1 MMTQMTFALLLM
13 ILTLFI
19 QLALRLDEPIF
30 NNNNL
35 TVELSMIVRFKIY
48 WERIMCQYS
57 GYATTTLQFLFYLS
71 IRTRISYTILMSQ
84 IYNKH
89 LRFIHDIP
97 WQETIIVQMLALLF
111 RLCSKKQKTV
121 LRVFINYA
129 LNYFILYFNLS
140 KNITVQDFVRNENG
154 FNQFVN
160 RTIFPVITSYL
171 EIGLQI
177 LIHLLI
183 IKDAIKYGTKIQ
195 VIKRTQ
201 INYMKRMPV
210 QIQVLPQPL
219 ILDLE

>member
-1 MMTQMTFALLLM
+1 
-13 ILTLFI
+13 
-19 QLALRLDEPIF
+19 
-30 NNNNL
+30 
-35 TVELSMIVRFKIY
+35 
-48 WERIMCQYS
+48 
-57 GYATTTLQFLFYLS
+57 
-71 IRTRISYTILMSQ
+71 MSQ

-111 RLCSKKQKTV
+111 RLCSKRQKSI
-121 LRVFINYA
+121 LRVIINYA

-160 RTIFPVITSYL
+160 RTVFPVITSYL

-183 IKDAIKYGTKIQ
+183 IKDAIKFGTKRQ